1 MRLTPE
7 NLYKLLKSNSFAYSI
22 KQDEKNSSSSLEI
35 ENTVILNS
43 CKPLEEETTNMSYD
57 GDADRFKLQ
66 KIDEIVSSSSSESSG
81 GNFNDAHNSTYFS
94 VSAYDEKNNN
104 NPTRHV
110 NYEVFDRESNL
121 QNRNKILMPK
131 QSSSN
136 IPIFEQKRIP
146 IVEQKQPSFTEP
158 PFTEPSFI
166 SPPIIEQKRPS
177 FMEPSRPFFSEKT
190 RPSIV
195 PSQVRPS
202 ISETRQSISLQKSN
216 ENSIGKKASISAFS
230 SISEMRPA
238 PSNIKRRMITEII
251 GNIGTIFNFK

>member
-35 ENTVILNS
+35 ENTVILKS

-81 GNFNDAHNSTYFS
+81 DNFNDAHNSTYFS

-136 IPIFEQKRIP
+136 IPIFEQNRIP

-166 SPPIIEQKRPS
+166 SPHIIEQKRPS